1 MRCGTDSQDAAY
13 AVVLA
18 HRTQRALWYWLTG
31 RSVRCGIDSQDA
43 ACAVVLAHSGI
54 IIYSV
59 GMVWGV
65 IGGALWRLWPVSF
78 GRAGLASSNHPII
91 GAFGSFMYHVFWWWG
106 WGCGRARI
114 GDRGLYRVFVLGP
127 RVVLGPVVFL
137 DPIFVL
143 GRGRDGGRWRE
154 RADGLI
160 VPQLLCGISYKI
172 TLSRSRSYLDG

>member
-65 IGGALWRLWPVSF
+65 IVGALWRL
-78 GRAGLASSNHPII
+78 
-91 GAFGSFMYHVFWWWG
+91 
-106 WGCGRARI
+106 
-114 GDRGLYRVFVLGP
+114 
-127 RVVLGPVVFL
+127 
-137 DPIFVL
+137 
-143 GRGRDGGRWRE
+143 
-154 RADGLI
+154 
-160 VPQLLCGISYKI
+160 
-172 TLSRSRSYLDG
+172 